1 MASLGFIGFIIFLAV
16 GAVQIYLGFIGIE
29 HHFGEVVAW
38 IAIGLA
44 FFLRLMLPLT
54 IATYFGAVDVL
65 GWAWYEGLLI
75 AAPGLL
81 FIMPAM
87 ISAVIGAVFNKRSNT
102 NE

>member
-1 MASLGFIGFIIFLAV
+1 MASLGFLGFIIFLIV
-16 GAVQIYLGFIGIE
+16 GIAQFYLGFLGIE
-29 HHFGEVVAW
+29 HHFGELAAW
-38 IAIGLA
+38 IALGLA

-54 IATYFGAVDVL
+54 IATYFGAVDVM

-87 ISAVIGAVFNKRSNT
+87 ISAVIGAVFNKPTNSN
-102 NE
+102 